1 MRPFHLEIV
10 TPDGLIFDGEAE
22 SLLVHTEDGDVQILR
37 GHADYF
43 ASVAIGR
50 AKVTAAGGV
59 SRVASCAGGFLS
71 VEKGNV
77 RLVAITFE
85 YADEI
90 DINRAKAAAERA
102 EQCLEKASDEKAE
115 RLAKAKLSRAL
126 NRIHVSEM
134 DHDRKG
140 SL

>member
-50 AKVTAAGGV
+50 AKVTAGGV

-90 DINRAKAAAERA
+90 DCCE
-102 EQCLEKASDEKAE
+102 L
-115 RLAKAKLSRAL
+115 LL
-126 NRIHVSEM
+126 NHLNECEF
-134 DHDRKG
+134 
-140 SL
+140 

>member
-1 MRPFHLEIV
+1 MKPFHLEIV
-10 TPDGLIFDGEAE
+10 TPDGLIFNGEAE
-22 SLLVHTEDGDVQILR
+22 SLLVHTEDGDVQILC

-50 AKVTAAGGV
+50 AKVVAGGV
-59 SRVASCAGGFLS
+59 SRIASCAGGFLS
-71 VEKGNV
+71 VEKGMV

-90 DINRAKAAAERA
+90 DVNRAKAAAAQA
-102 EQCLEKASDEKAE
+102 EQRLEKATDEKTE
-115 RLAKAKLSRAL
+115 KLAKAKLSRAL

-134 DHDRKG
+134 GNGKKG
-140 SL
+140 PF

>member
-1 MRPFHLEIV
+1 MRAFHLEIV
-10 TPDGLIFDGEAE
+10 TPDGIVFDGEAE

-43 ASVAIGR
+43 ASIAIGR
-50 AKVTAAGGV
+50 AKVTAGEA
-59 SRVASCAGGFLS
+59 SRIASCSGGFLS

-90 DINRAKAAAERA
+90 DINRAKAAAARA
-102 EQCLEKASDEKAE
+102 EQRLEKASDEKAE
-115 RLAKAKLSRAL
+115 KLAKAKLSRAL

-134 DHDRKG
+134 SHGSKG
-140 SL
+140 SF

>member
-10 TPDGLIFDGEAE
+10 TPDGIVFDGEAE

-50 AKVTAAGGV
+50 AKVTVGGV
-59 SRVASCAGGFLS
+59 SRIASCAGGFLS
-71 VEKGNV
+71 VEKGTV

-90 DINRAKAAAERA
+90 DVNRAKATAERA
-102 EQCLEKASDEKAE
+102 EQRLEKAADEKSE
-115 RLAKAKLSRAL
+115 KLAKAKLSRAL

-134 DHDRKG
+134 NHGKKG
-140 SL
+140 PF

>member
-10 TPDGLIFDGEAE
+10 TPDGLVFDGEAE
-22 SLLVHTEDGDVQILR
+22 SLLVHTDDGDVQILR

-43 ASVAIGR
+43 ASVSIGR
-50 AKVTAAGGV
+50 AKVIADGV

-102 EQCLEKASDEKAE
+102 ERILEKAADEKE
-115 RLAKAKLSRAL
+115 EKLAKAKLSRAL

-134 DHDRKG
+134 SHNTKG
-140 SL
+140 QI

>member
-1 MRPFHLEIV
+1 MKPFHLEIV
-10 TPDGLIFDGEAE
+10 TPDGLVFDGDAQ
-22 SLLVHTEDGDVQILR
+22 SLLVHTEDGDIQILR
-37 GHADYF
+37 GHTDYF

-50 AKVTAAGGV
+50 AKVIDADGT
-59 SRVASCAGGFLS
+59 SRIASCAGGFLS

-90 DINRAKAAAERA
+90 DVKRAKAAAERA
-102 EQCLEKASDEKAE
+102 EQKLEKAADDRAEK
-115 RLAKAKLSRAL
+115 LAKAKLSRAL

-134 DHDRKG
+134 NHTKKG

>member
-10 TPDGLIFDGEAE
+10 TPDGLIFNGEAE

-50 AKVTAAGGV
+50 AKVTVDGV
-59 SRVASCAGGFLS
+59 SRVASCAGGFVS

-102 EQCLEKASDEKAE
+102 EQCLEKASDEKSE

-126 NRIHVSEM
+126 NRIRVSEM
-134 DHDRKG
+134 DHGRNG
-140 SL
+140 SF